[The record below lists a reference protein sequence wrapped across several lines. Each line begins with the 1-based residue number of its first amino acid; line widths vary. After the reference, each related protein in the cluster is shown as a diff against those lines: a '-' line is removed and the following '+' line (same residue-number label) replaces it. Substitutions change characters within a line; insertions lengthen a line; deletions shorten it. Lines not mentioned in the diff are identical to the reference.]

1 MITDLPTEV
10 QQIPSLAS
18 VSEEGKDEEPKD
30 GNNQSKS
37 DENEI
42 PTAPSTEVAL
52 TPEHMMLK
60 HPLQN
65 KWAMW
70 FFKNDKNK
78 DWASNLRYITSFA
91 TVEDFWALYNHILPA
106 SKLGA
111 GCDYSVFKDGV
122 EPMWEDA
129 RNKKGGRWLI
139 NLNKQ
144 QRHSD
149 LDNFWLET
157 LLCLIGEAFDEQSD
171 DICGAVVNIRP
182 KGDKLAVWT
191 ADAKNPENNMKIGRT
206 LKQRLNIPKTVT
218 IGFQAHTDTISKSG
232 STTKNRFDL

>member
-1 MITDLPTEV
+1 MITDLQMDV

-18 VSEEGKDEEPKD
+18 VSEEGKEEEAKET
-30 GNNQSKS
+30 NVSKNDDS
-37 DENEI
+37 KTSISPPEI
-42 PTAPSTEVAL
+42 AL
-52 TPEHMMLK
+52 SPEHMMMK

-78 DWASNLRYITSFA
+78 DWASNLRYITSFD

-122 EPMWEDA
+122 QPMWEDG

-171 DICGAVVNIRP
+171 DICGAVVNIRA

-191 ADAKNPENNMKIGRT
+191 SDARNADNNLKIGRT

-232 STTKNRFDL
+232 STTKNRYTV